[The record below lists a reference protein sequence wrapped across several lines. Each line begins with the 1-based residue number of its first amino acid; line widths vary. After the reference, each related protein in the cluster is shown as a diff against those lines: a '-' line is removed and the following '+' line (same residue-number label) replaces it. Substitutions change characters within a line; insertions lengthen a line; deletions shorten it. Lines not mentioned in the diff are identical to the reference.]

1 MLALSHQHGLTQHT
15 ITMVAALSLQ
25 EVLLETPIGNHED
38 AFNKRDL
45 AQIRHKWANN
55 GSTTRLLGDPMV
67 LLSAVYNTEYNGCTR
82 EFCDRHGLR
91 FKAMQEIRKLRRQLA
106 NELSNSGL
114 KVILD
119 PKIQAP
125 NDQEA
130 LLLRQILLAGT
141 YIVINLI
148 VIHNYIIIFEPL
160 FFALKL
166 VTFRSVK
173 QNCLRHLISII
184 FCSFFSSIKKQD
196 CFS

>member
-45 AQIRHKWANN
+45 AQIRHNWANN
-55 GSTTRLLGDPMV
+55 GNTTRLLGDPMV

-141 YIVINLI
+141 DI
-148 VIHNYIIIFEPL
+148 VIHN
-160 FFALKL
+160 
-166 VTFRSVK
+166 
-173 QNCLRHLISII
+173 
-184 FCSFFSSIKKQD
+184 
-196 CFS
+196 

>member
-160 FFALKL
+160 FFALKIVTLRL
-166 VTFRSVK
+166 VE

>member
-55 GSTTRLLGDPMV
+55 GNTTRLLGDPMV

-125 NDQEA
+125 NDQDA
-130 LLLRQILLAGT
+130 LLLRQILLAGMLVYRPNFRT
-141 YIVINLI
+141 TFCIETNGFNFGAR
-148 VIHNYIIIFEPL
+148 NYFRGVSS
-160 FFALKL
+160 FLKL
-166 VTFRSVK
+166 GGK
-173 QNCLRHLISII
+173 
-184 FCSFFSSIKKQD
+184 
-196 CFS
+196 